1 MCIRDR
7 LKKNLK
13 SRLAEMA
20 TSNPFEKQIENRNF
34 LSPTGFRFTLVK
46 APKVSF
52 FSNTAQIPGITI
64 TPAEQPTYLKDIPR
78 PGDKMDFQDFTL
90 RFLVDENLEN
100 YMQIQN
106 WMRGIAFPDSLQD
119 VYDLWRGR
127 TDFPDADRNNPDN
140 LTSDGTLVVLDS
152 TQNPQF
158 MVRYNDLWPTELTTL
173 QFDATPGTIDYF
185 TAEVTFVY
193 TLYEIVNNQGQPM

>member
-1 MCIRDR
+1 
-7 LKKNLK
+7 
-13 SRLAEMA
+13 MA
-20 TSNPFEKQIENRNF
+20 TSNPFDKQIENRNF
-34 LSPTGFRFTLVK
+34 LAPTGFRFTLVK

-52 FSNTAQIPGITI
+52 FSNTAQIPGISI

-78 PGDKMDFQDFTL
+78 PGDKMEFQDFTL

-158 MVRYNDLWPTELTTL
+158 MVKFNDMWPSDLTSL
-173 QFDATPGTIDYF
+173 QFDATPNDIDYF
-185 TAEVTFVY
+185 TAEVTFKY
-193 TLYEIVNNQGQPM
+193 TIYDIVNNQGQRM